1 MWSAF
6 ALSAGVQICL
16 GRGGYWIW
24 YMISSMTLSDG
35 LCDSVAPYVFYFE
48 KYDNLIQCWQWSTAA
63 KDDPMHGTVGT
74 PFQEPHPRSIMIGR
88 ATYIVQDTTCSMLI
102 LLLLCVTVPSHH
114 AHGPKCASIHP
125 STTSL
130 PTRRFWQFRCFV
142 LYIVHCTNI
151 FCSVI
156 CASHMKSGSASC
168 ISEVH
173 TDERN
178 TYSQPPDSRAGWQA
192 NEEDCFRFL

>member
-1 MWSAF
+1 MVYDIEYDTIGRTLGLSRPLCLILWKVRWPDPVLTEKHCCEGWSD
-6 ALSAGVQICL
+6 V
-16 GRGGYWIW
+16 W
-24 YMISSMTLSDG
+24 
-35 LCDSVAPYVFYFE
+35 
-48 KYDNLIQCWQWSTAA
+48 
-63 KDDPMHGTVGT
+63 MHRT

-114 AHGPKCASIHP
+114 HYHFPPK
-125 STTSL
+125 L
-130 PTRRFWQFRCFV
+130 GVPTRRFWQFRCFV

-156 CASHMKSGSASC
+156 CASHMKRGSASC

-178 TYSQPPDSRAGWQA
+178 TYSQPPDSGAGWQA
-192 NEEDCFRFL
+192 NEEDCFQFL

>member
-1 MWSAF
+1 MQNF
-6 ALSAGVQICL
+6 L

-24 YMISSMTLSDG
+24 YIIPCMTLSNG
-35 LCDSVAPYVFYFE
+35 LWDSVAPYVLYSE

-88 ATYIVQDTTCSMLI
+88 ATYIVQDTNCSMLI

-114 AHGPKCASIHP
+114 HYHFPPK
-125 STTSL
+125 L
-130 PTRRFWQFRCFV
+130 GRFWQFRSFV

-173 TDERN
+173 TVERN
-178 TYSQPPDSRAGWQA
+178 TYCQPPDSRLACDWGRL
-192 NEEDCFRFL
+192 FSISLVFV